1 MIGLSAGKPSVT
13 FSRAAGVA
21 LAALAAMLLSGPPAA
36 ADRGA
41 ESDPRGDASPPFTD
55 LRAVWHGHARGG
67 VLRHVLLVAN
77 ANAASVSLAQLE
89 VTDGRR
95 HYLITSRGI
104 TRIGARGAAARDVRA
119 GGVRVTRSGNRIVF
133 SFHRSLIGNPRRY
146 AWAATIGSNDTGP
159 SELDRAP
166 DEGALPHTLRRPPRF
181 IGYRAGSDGKPDRVA
196 VQGDGH
202 SFVLLDRARR
212 RVPYVLVLDGPG
224 DARKGYRGRTNRRGR
239 DAIEASLYVNDVGG
253 PGAWRA
259 IWRVGERNV
268 AVFRFRLQPEP
279 EG

>member
-1 MIGLSAGKPSVT
+1 MIRHSTRKPIVA
-13 FSRAAGVA
+13 FPRAAGVA

-67 VLRHVLLVAN
+67 VLRHVLLVQD

-89 VTDGRR
+89 VSDGRR
-95 HYLITSRGI
+95 RYLITSRGV
-104 TRIGARGAAARDVRA
+104 TRIGAAASDVRA
-119 GGVRVTRSGNRIVF
+119 GGARVTRSGNRIVF

-181 IGYRAGSDGKPDRVA
+181 IGYRAGPDGKPDRAA

-212 RVPYVLVLDGPG
+212 RVPYMLVLDGPG

-259 IWRVGERNV
+259 IWRVGKRNV
-268 AVFRFRLQPEP
+268 AVFRFRLRPEP